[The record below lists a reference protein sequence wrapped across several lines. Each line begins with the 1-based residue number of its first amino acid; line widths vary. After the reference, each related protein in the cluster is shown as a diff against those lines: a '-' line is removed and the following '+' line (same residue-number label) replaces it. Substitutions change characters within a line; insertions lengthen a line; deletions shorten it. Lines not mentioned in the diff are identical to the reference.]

1 MMYSMGSENYAD
13 GSEKAEPS
21 YFFVTDS
28 FIAIE
33 ELLESS
39 PDLADSFEELSAE
52 EREKLLES
60 IALFNDALCSA
71 FLDIVIKSEE

>member
-1 MMYSMGSENYAD
+1 MMNSMGSENDAD

-21 YFFVTDS
+21 YFFLNDS

-39 PDLADSFEELSAE
+39 PDLADSFEELSAQ

-60 IALFNDALCSA
+60 IALFNDALSTA
-71 FLDIVIKSEE
+71 FIDIITTSEE